1 MLAWHIDKGNFDD
14 TSLDGMN
21 VVMAVHSP
29 GHMQKVKWKAAVYL
43 DSNANKTQT
52 SALDQI
58 YGGRFKDFIGE
69 VLGTRSVPI
78 EYKIT
83 GKKRSLN
90 ISTIAAMEVE
100 DVVGPDGTV
109 STIHNAPFYGSVA
122 YVAKSKRLSYSD
134 YGMNWEISERNGFHY
149 PFSEKGS

>member
-1 MLAWHIDKGNFDD
+1 
-14 TSLDGMN
+14 
-21 VVMAVHSP
+21 
-29 GHMQKVKWKAAVYL
+29 MQKVKWKAAVYL
-43 DSNANKTQT
+43 DSRANKTQT
-52 SALDQI
+52 NALDQI

-78 EYKIT
+78 DYKIS
-83 GKKRSLN
+83 GRNRSLS

-100 DVVGPDGTV
+100 DVVGPDGNV
-109 STIHNAPFYGSVA
+109 SAIHGAPFYGPVA

-134 YGMNWEISERNGFHY
+134 YGMSWEISDRNGFHY